1 MFYDQMLAGKI
12 YNGMGAKV
20 PSIEIKICTFARTDK
35 DVTVT
40 GKTVYRQRSKERNKI
55 GNKGNTKVD
64 PNIKKIQSGSR
75 RGSTSRCG
83 QTKQRQLGL

>member
-20 PSIEIKICTFARTDK
+20 PSMEIKICTFARTDK

-55 GNKGNTKVD
+55 ANKENTKVD
-64 PNIKKIQSGSR
+64 PNIKKIQSGSGG
-75 RGSTSRCG
+75 GSTSRCG